1 LASAELVY
9 QRALYPE
16 ARYEFRHPLTQD
28 VADRSQLRERR
39 ARTHAAAA
47 GALEALHPDRLDE
60 LAALISGHWERA
72 GEPLSAAR
80 WGARAATWAAAGHP
94 AEALRQWRR
103 VRALVRDQPDSPEVA
118 GLALAACVWT
128 LHAGARFGLTTEEL
142 EEAYREAEELAEAT
156 GDKSVLAI
164 VRSAYAVAQV
174 MTGGPLDEVIA
185 YRQEAQ
191 GLAAEAGNLELQ
203 VSLGPGIFLAG
214 AGRNREALVELERV
228 IELAGGDFQLGR
240 QVIGISG
247 VLMAILYRAAVLM
260 ELGRVPEA
268 GVALEDSLRLA
279 REHDDL
285 ECLAYALSGHGVWS
299 FFTGE
304 PGDAVIRAREGLEL
318 AERLGSSLAR
328 VAAHMYLAF
337 GLLARSEHEE
347 ALVRA
352 GEALEIMRATR
363 TGLAFEAF
371 VLSAVA
377 EARRGLGDLAGA
389 RAAAA
394 EGATIAAGRGTRL
407 QEAVCRMSLGR
418 AVLQENPDAAR
429 AELERALELAGD
441 DGPAHVPHI
450 LVAFADLAHLHG
462 DHAERLRLLEEAR
475 RHFSEQGATGHARR
489 VAGDI
494 ASARRGPRSR
504 PSSTS
509 RSS

>member
-1 LASAELVY
+1 
-9 QRALYPE
+9 
-16 ARYEFRHPLTQD
+16 
-28 VADRSQLRERR
+28 
-39 ARTHAAAA
+39 
-47 GALEALHPDRLDE
+47 
-60 LAALISGHWERA
+60 
-72 GEPLSAAR
+72 
-80 WGARAATWAAAGHP
+80 
-94 AEALRQWRR
+94 
-103 VRALVRDQPDSPEVA
+103 
-118 GLALAACVWT
+118 
-128 LHAGARFGLTTEEL
+128 
-142 EEAYREAEELAEAT
+142 
-156 GDKSVLAI
+156 
-164 VRSAYAVAQV
+164 
-174 MTGGPLDEVIA
+174 
-185 YRQEAQ
+185 
-191 GLAAEAGNLELQ
+191 

-418 AVLQENPDAAR
+418 AVLQENPDDAR